1 MTPTEYR
8 TRVIMLEKEIERNRK
23 IRCTLV
29 AARYERQL
37 QALKEE
43 YKEKNS

>member
-1 MTPTEYR
+1 MTPAEYR
-8 TRVIMLEKEIERNRK
+8 TRVLMLEKEIERNKK
-23 IRCTLV
+23 IRCALV

-43 YKEKNS
+43 YEEKNS

>member
-8 TRVIMLEKEIERNRK
+8 TRVLILEREIERNKK
-23 IRCTLV
+23 IHCTLV

-37 QALKEE
+37 QELKKE
-43 YKEKNS
+43 YEEKNS